1 MNHTPFKSYTGYM
14 DDLRQALADNGHLVG
29 VAAGSGITAK
39 YAIQGGC
46 NLIMA
51 LNSGKY
57 RSMGCGSMAGF
68 LCYENSNNMV
78 MDYARKELLRF
89 GTDVPV
95 IFGFN
100 ATDPTHRLYDY
111 IMEIKR
117 IGFAGINNYP
127 TVGMIDGQ
135 FCKALREDGIRFE
148 QEVEAIRFANY
159 CGLMTVAFVFNASQA
174 EQMALANADIVCAHF
189 GLTSGGYLGPR
200 KALTLESTRRTAM
213 EIFDAVDAVNSN
225 IIKMVYGG
233 PIKTPIDAQYM
244 YQGSA
249 CQGYIGGSAFE
260 RTPVEHAILEMTQKF
275 IQDAQIV
282 PTSKLE
288 RILFTTP
295 GQYDYVKFIKE
306 YIHEEYMNDIHL
318 NELARMLHLS
328 TSYLSTLFK
337 QEMGCNFRD
346 YLMGIRMKK
355 AKDLICGAK
364 NYAMIQISQMVGYQ
378 DYAQFSKMYKK
389 FHGRSPMADLQN
401 HKKAQKSERSR
412 ENKLNK

>member
-1 MNHTPFKSYTGYM
+1 MNSTPFKSYTGYM
-14 DDLRQALADNGHLVG
+14 DDLRQALVENGHLVG
-29 VAAGSGITAK
+29 VATGSGITAK

-68 LCYENSNNMV
+68 LCYENSNDMV

-89 GTDVPV
+89 GAEVPV
-95 IFGFN
+95 IFGIN
-100 ATDPTHRLYDY
+100 ATDPTRRLYDY

-148 QEVEAIRFANY
+148 QEVEAIRFAHY
-159 CGLMTVAFVFNASQA
+159 CGLVTVAFVFNAAQA
-174 EQMALANADIVCAHF
+174 EQMAQANADIICAHF

-200 KALTLESTRRTAM
+200 KVLTLESTRRAAM
-213 EIFDAVDAVNSN
+213 EIFDAVDAVDSG

-260 RTPVEHAILEMTQKF
+260 RTPVEHAILEVTKNF
-275 IQDAQIV
+275 IHDAQII

-288 RILFTTP
+288 RILFATP
-295 GQYDYVKFIKE
+295 GQYDYIKFIKE
-306 YIHEEYMNDIHL
+306 YLHESYMHEIHL
-318 NELARMLHLS
+318 TELADMLHLS
-328 TSYLSTLFK
+328 ASYLSTLFRK
-337 QEMGCNFRD
+337 EMGCNFQT
-346 YLMGIRMKK
+346 YLLNLRMKK
-355 AKDLICGAK
+355 AKELICGEEKYSLVQVA
-364 NYAMIQISQMVGYQ
+364 QLVGYQ

-389 FHGRSPMADLQN
+389 HHGHSPREDLRN
-401 HKKAQKSERSR
+401 PKKTQKTGKGTQRI
-412 ENKLNK
+412 N